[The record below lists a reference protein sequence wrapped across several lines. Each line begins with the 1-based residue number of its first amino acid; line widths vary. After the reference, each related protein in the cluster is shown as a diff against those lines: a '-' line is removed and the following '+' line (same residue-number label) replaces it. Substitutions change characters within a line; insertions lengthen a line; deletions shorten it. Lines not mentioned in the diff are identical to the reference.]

1 MGGHYNPAAVRRL
14 RPLVVLIPLLV
25 ATGCGF
31 KPEPIGKL
39 PSYPQSV
46 VDGIGRRVTLAAEP
60 HRIASLDP
68 GLTEAA
74 FAVGAGQ
81 AVVAGSGREQYPAAA
96 QRLPKA
102 VTDRG
107 GPDLARLRRLHP
119 DLVLAPPGTETAAAA
134 QLSHELGAAVY
145 VASPGSIS
153 GIEHDVD
160 QVGAMTG
167 DAAAGQA
174 VVRQMQ
180 ADVHRVQSAVH
191 GTAPVPVFVDE
202 GFFYTIDPTGTAARL
217 LALAGGKNVAA
228 DAVGGRPY
236 PLAKLRAGAPEVYL
250 AFAGRGVSLAGL
262 RRSKATR
269 NLPAVRDRHFTIVDG
284 TALSDT
290 GPRAA
295 SELVQLARAL
305 HPSLQIP

>member
-1 MGGHYNPAAVRRL
+1 VRRL

-39 PSYPQSV
+39 ASFPQSV
-46 VDGIGRRVTLAAEP
+46 VDGAGRRVTLSAEP
-60 HRIASLDP
+60 RRVASLDP

-74 FAVGAGQ
+74 FAVGAGPS
-81 AVVAGSGREQYPAAA
+81 VVAGSGREQYPAAA
-96 QRLPKA
+96 QRLPRA
-102 VTDRG
+102 VTDQG
-107 GPDLARLRRLHP
+107 DPDVPRLRRLHP
-119 DLVLAPPGTETAAAA
+119 DLVLAPASTSTADAAR
-134 QLSHELGAAVY
+134 LSQEVGAPVY
-145 VASPGSIS
+145 VAGPGTIA

-180 ADVHRVQSAVH
+180 ADVRKVQSAIH
-191 GTAPVPVFVDE
+191 GAAPVRVFVDE
-202 GFFYTIDPTGTAARL
+202 GFFYTIDPTGTAAKL
-217 LALAGGKNVAA
+217 IALAGGANVAP

-236 PLAKLRAGAPEVYL
+236 PLAKLRAASPEAYL

-269 NLPAVRDRHFTIVDG
+269 TLPAVRRRRFTLVDG

-295 SELVQLARAL
+295 TELVQLARAL
-305 HPSLQIP
+305 HPTLQIP